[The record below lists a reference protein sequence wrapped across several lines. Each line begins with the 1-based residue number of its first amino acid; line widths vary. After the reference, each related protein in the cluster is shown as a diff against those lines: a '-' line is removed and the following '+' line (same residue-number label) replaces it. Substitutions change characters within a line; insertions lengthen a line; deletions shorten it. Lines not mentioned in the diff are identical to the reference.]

1 MVTSFMHK
9 KSQEVSKDAAFRA
22 AMRKLW
28 EDHIIWTRQ
37 VIVSAV
43 AGLSDLNFAVDRLMQ
58 NQVDIGSN
66 IKPFYGDAAGD
77 KLIALLKEHISG
89 AYEVVGAAKAGDN
102 ARVDAANKAWY
113 KNADDIAVFLAG
125 ANPEHWPADHVKAHM
140 KDHLDLTEAEAVARL
155 QGRWAD
161 DVAAFEKVHAQILSM
176 ADMLSSGVIAQFP
189 KKF

>member
-1 MVTSFMHK
+1 MASLMHK
-9 KSQEVSKDAAFRA
+9 NVREVSKDAAFRS

-37 VIVSAV
+37 VIVSAA
-43 AGLSDLNFAVDRLMQ
+43 AGLPDLNLAVERLMQ
-58 NQVDIGSN
+58 NQVDIGN
-66 IKPFYGDAAGD
+66 AVKPFYGDAAGD

-89 AYEVVGAAKAGDN
+89 AYEVVAAAKAGDG
-102 ARVDAANKAWY
+102 AKVDIANKAWY
-113 KNADDIAVFLAG
+113 KNADDIAVFLSR
-125 ANPEHWPADHVKAHM
+125 ANPDNWPVAEMKAHM

-161 DVAAFEKVHAQILSM
+161 DIAAFDKVHMQILNM
-176 ADMLSSGVIAQFP
+176 ADMLSVGIIAQFS

>member
-1 MVTSFMHK
+1 MVTFMHRK
-9 KSQEVSKDAAFRA
+9 TEVSKDEAFRS

-37 VIVSAV
+37 VIVDAV
-43 AGLSDLNFAVDRLMQ
+43 AGLPDLNLAVERLMQ
-58 NQVDIGSN
+58 NQVDIGN
-66 IKPFYGDAAGD
+66 AVKPFYGDAAGD

-102 ARVDAANKAWY
+102 AKVDMANKAWY
-113 KNADDIAVFLAG
+113 KNADDIAMFLSG
-125 ANPEHWPADHVKAHM
+125 ANPQHWPADQMKAHM

-155 QGRWAD
+155 QGKWAED
-161 DVAAFEKVHAQILSM
+161 IATFDKVHMQILNM
-176 ADMLSSGVIAQFP
+176 ADMLSSGIIAQFP